1 MSTGTGPLE
10 EPIAESTRRAL
21 ARIGTTLRG
30 KYTLDGLL
38 GEGGMAVVFSATHR
52 NKKRFAVKMLYP
64 EVSIYDD
71 IRARFLKEGYVANTV
86 AHPGVVQVL
95 DDDVAEDGSAFLVME
110 LLEGATAGALAE
122 GNDGRLDVRTVLTI
136 AHELLDALSAAHD
149 KGIVHRDLKPANIF
163 ITSEGTLKVLDFGIA
178 RIREAAKQSG
188 DSSTA
193 TGVMMGTPA
202 YMPPEQAM
210 GKSNEV
216 DARTDLWAVGAT
228 MFNMM
233 SGRNVHEGENPT
245 LTMIASATQQ
255 ARSISSLLPNLPH
268 DIAFIIDKATAFDKA
283 LRWQTAKEMQEAIA
297 KLHQEKFGEPVSE
310 ATLEDVC
317 RRTTIKKPPTGT
329 VVIARTPANVT
340 PVGSGDLPA
349 FAAAASSDDAFGK
362 FGASGAFGE
371 SRMSD
376 ANPRV
381 KTVVSPPTPLPSTS
395 PASPAFMD
403 GTGVPVATAET
414 TDVSAFDRKPA
425 GRKLWMFAPLFLLP
439 LALGVGVAAL
449 VYRPQVKDATEEKAL
464 PSTQPTGIG
473 SVASAPS
480 SAPTPV
486 LSAPAPSA
494 PPAANVAASAP
505 SVAGVVAAQVA
516 KKPLPQPS
524 ASAPK
529 KPSCDPPYWV
539 DSSGKHYKPECFQ

>member
-1 MSTGTGPLE
+1 MSTSTGPME
-10 EPIAESTRRAL
+10 ERVAESTKRAL

-71 IRARFLKEGYVANTV
+71 LRARFLKEGYVANTV

-110 LLEGATAGALAE
+110 LLEGQTAGALAE

-136 AHELLDALSAAHD
+136 AHELLDALSAAHE

-163 ITSEGTLKVLDFGIA
+163 ITTEGTLKVLDFGIA
-178 RIREAAKQSG
+178 RIREAAKETG

-228 MFNMM
+228 MFNLM

-268 DIAFIIDKATAFDKA
+268 DIAFIVDKATAFDRA

-297 KLHQEKFGEPVSE
+297 KLHQEKFAEPVSD
-310 ATLEDVC
+310 ATLEELC
-317 RRTTIKKPPTGT
+317 RRTPIKKPHGGT

-349 FAAAASSDDAFGK
+349 PAAAPSSDDAS
-362 FGASGAFGE
+362 GASGA
-371 SRMSD
+371 SAARRKVS
-376 ANPRV
+376 
-381 KTVVSPPTPLPSTS
+381 TVVSPSTPLPATS
-395 PASPAFMD
+395 SEFMD
-403 GTGVPVATAET
+403 STGVPVATSET
-414 TDVSAFDRKPA
+414 TDASVFEQKPS
-425 GRKLWMFAPLFLLP
+425 GRKLWMFAPLLLLP
-439 LALGVGVAAL
+439 LGLGVGAAAL
-449 VYRPQVKDATEEKAL
+449 LVRPHVQDGASDLAL
-464 PSTQPTGIG
+464 PSTQPTAIG
-473 SVASAPS
+473 SAASAPS
-480 SAPTPV
+480 SALTLASVP
-486 LSAPAPSA
+486 SAPTQSVTSSPSVAPSA
-494 PPAANVAASAP
+494 ASAAS
-505 SVAGVVAAQVA
+505 VATVVTAVVP
-516 KKPLPQPS
+516 KKPPPQPS
-524 ASAPK
+524 TSVPK

>member
-1 MSTGTGPLE
+1 MSASTGPME
-10 EPIAESTRRAL
+10 EPLAESTRRAL

-136 AHELLDALSAAHD
+136 AHELLDALSAAHE

-163 ITSEGTLKVLDFGIA
+163 ITSGGTLKVLDFGIA

-268 DIAFIIDKATAFDKA
+268 DIAFIVDKATAFDKT
-283 LRWQTAKEMQEAIA
+283 LRWQTAKEMREAIA
-297 KLHQEKFGEPVSE
+297 KLHEEKFGEPVSE
-310 ATLEDVC
+310 STLEDIC
-317 RRTTIKKPPTGT
+317 RRTTIKKPPGGT
-329 VVIARTPANVT
+329 VVIARTPANPT
-340 PVGSGDLPA
+340 PVGSGDLPSP
-349 FAAAASSDDAFGK
+349 AAATSSDDAFGK
-362 FGASGAFGE
+362 VGASGAFGE
-371 SRMSD
+371 SGTPGTS
-376 ANPRV
+376 PRV
-381 KTVVSPPTPLPSTS
+381 KTVVSPPTPLPS
-395 PASPAFMD
+395 ASPELMD
-403 GTGVPVATAET
+403 TTGVPVAAGET
-414 TDVSAFDRKPA
+414 TDASVFDRKPA

-439 LALGVGVAAL
+439 LGLGVGVAVL
-449 VYRPQVKDATEEKAL
+449 VYRPHVKDVTEEKAS
-464 PSTQPTGIG
+464 PSTQPTAIG
-473 SVASAPS
+473 SVGSAASSAVATTPSAAPSVEPSANAAVSVPS
-480 SAPTPV
+480 SA
-486 LSAPAPSA
+486 AI
-494 PPAANVAASAP
+494 
-505 SVAGVVAAQVA
+505 VAAQVP

-524 ASAPK
+524 ASPPK